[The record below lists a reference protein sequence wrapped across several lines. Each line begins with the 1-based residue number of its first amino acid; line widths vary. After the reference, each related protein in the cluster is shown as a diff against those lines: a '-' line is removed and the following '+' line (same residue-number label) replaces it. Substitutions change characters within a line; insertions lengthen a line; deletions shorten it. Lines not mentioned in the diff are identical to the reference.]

1 MLILRD
7 VELNMFNREQLY
19 ESILEYEFDINFEK
33 VRQIV
38 DSRTISYTPENI
50 IETLISIDLMNIEFI
65 KNSIPILALTY
76 DACQLKFIF
85 TNDYEYLD
93 EIIESNEL
101 NHYVEH
107 ILKWFKTS
115 KFKLNLDKINT
126 TILLFWM
133 MEVGF
138 SKTLNENKII
148 FKNQYLSTTQDKIQ
162 QSIKHLISDIKNDKI
177 SRTQTVGD
185 LRVILN
191 KYEEFRDL
199 YIKLLNRE

>member
-1 MLILRD
+1 MLILKD
-7 VELNMFNREQLY
+7 TILNMFNREQLY
-19 ESILEYEFDINFEK
+19 ESILECEFDIDFEK

-38 DSRTISYTPENI
+38 DYQTISYKPENI
-50 IETLISIDLMNIEFI
+50 IETLIKIDLINLEFI

-76 DACQLKFIF
+76 EACQLKFIF

-107 ILKWFKTS
+107 ILKWLKAS

-191 KYEEFRDL
+191 KYEEFRES
-199 YIKLLNRE
+199 YIKLLNEE

>member
-1 MLILRD
+1 MLILKD
-7 VELNMFNREQLY
+7 AVLNMFNREQLY
-19 ESILEYEFDINFEK
+19 EGILECEFDIDFEK

-38 DSRTISYTPENI
+38 DSQTISYKPENI
-50 IETLISIDLMNIEFI
+50 IETLIKIDLMNIEFI

-76 DACQLKFIF
+76 EACQLKFIF

-107 ILKWFKTS
+107 IFKWFKAS

-126 TILLFWM
+126 SILLFWM